1 MSINSVSIASTN
13 THTYTEGKEW
23 KITIRSP
30 SIRVLQLEE
39 WTYTYRDDVQIAK
52 TYNTTEIKPDDYTD
66 DELIEINPEEVRNVV
81 RDLWT
86 AEARQA
92 WEDYNNEQG
101 TLGDTE

>member
-1 MSINSVSIASTN
+1 MTINSVSIASTN
-13 THTYTEGKEW
+13 TYTYTEGKEW

-39 WTYTYRDDVQIAK
+39 WTYTYRDGNQIAK
-52 TYNTTEIKPDDYTD
+52 TYVTSEINPGTYTD
-66 DELIEINPEEVRNVV
+66 DELIEIEPEEVRNVV

-92 WEDYNNEQG
+92 WVDYNHAQG
-101 TLGDTE
+101 TEGDPE

>member
-13 THTYTEGKEW
+13 AHTYTEGSEW

-30 SIRVLQLEE
+30 SIRVIQIEE
-39 WTYTYRDDVQIAK
+39 WKYVYQDGVLISDIYTS
-52 TYNTTEIKPDDYTD
+52 NEIKPDDYTD
-66 DELIEINPEEVRNVV
+66 DELIEIEPEEVRNVV

-92 WEDYNNEQG
+92 WEDYNHEQG
-101 TLGDTE
+101 TLSDTE

>member
-30 SIRVLQLEE
+30 SIRVIQIED
-39 WTYTYRDDVQIAK
+39 WTYTYRDNVQISK
-52 TYNTTEIKPDDYTD
+52 TYNITEITPDDYTD
-66 DELIEINPEEVRNVV
+66 DELIEITPEEVRNVV

-92 WEDYNNEQG
+92 WEDYNHEQG
-101 TLGDTE
+101 TLEDSE